1 VTAPASLPDPDPAG
15 LERSRRLRALLRAE
29 IEAEPAGAI
38 GFERYMAR
46 VLYEPGLGYYAA
58 DNPIFGA
65 AGDFVTAPES
75 GELFGA
81 CLARQCRDILAHGDG
96 DGDVVVEYGAGS
108 GRLAAA
114 LCADLLDAFPAL
126 RYHIVEPSAVLR
138 ERQRARLD
146 AAVPGLLPRV
156 SWSADHQACG
166 SGIVIANEVLDAMP
180 AARVLNGAGGPQA
193 LGVGLDGEDFAW
205 RALDLPEPP
214 PPAGFLAGLAAL
226 PAGCVSEYLP
236 GLATWCRG
244 LASVL
249 ERGVVL
255 IGDYGYARHEY
266 LHPARCDGTL
276 KCHYR
281 HHVHDD
287 PFFLPGLQDL
297 TVSVDFTHLAE
308 AANAAGFEVAG
319 YTTQARFLLGC
330 GLEAVMHAAAGAS
343 ATADYARAQEAKRL
357 LLPGEMGETCK
368 FMALAIDYHHAL
380 CGFVAD
386 ERHRLDG
393 YAR

>member
-1 VTAPASLPDPDPAG
+1 MKADASLPDPDPAG
-15 LERSRRLRALLRAE
+15 LERSRRLGTLIRAE
-29 IEAEPAGAI
+29 IAATSAGAI
-38 GFERYMAR
+38 GFARYMER

-81 CLARQCRDILAHGDG
+81 CLARQCREILDHG
-96 DGDVVVEYGAGS
+96 GDVIVEYGAGS
-108 GRLAAA
+108 GRLAGV
-114 LCADLLDAFPAL
+114 LCASLLGADAAL

-138 ERQRARLD
+138 ARQRAWL
-146 AAVPGLLPRV
+146 AATVPALLGRV
-156 SWSADHQACG
+156 SWSADHVACG
-166 SGIVIANEVLDAMP
+166 SGVVIANEVLDAMP
-180 AARVLNGAGGPQA
+180 AARVRNDAGGPVA
-193 LGVGLDGEDFAW
+193 LGVGLAGDAFAW
-205 RALDLPEPP
+205 RALGPPRPAPPDAFMQALATLPY
-214 PPAGFLAGLAAL
+214 GY
-226 PAGCVSEYLP
+226 VSEYLP
-236 GLATWCRG
+236 GLEAWCG
-244 LASVL
+244 ALAGVL

-255 IGDYGYARHEY
+255 LGDYGYARHEY
-266 LHPARCDGTL
+266 LHPARATGTL

-308 AANAAGFEVAG
+308 AASAAGMRVAG
-319 YTTQARFLLGC
+319 YVSQTRFLLGC
-330 GLEAVMHAAAGAS
+330 GLDEVMQAAAGRS
-343 ATADYARAQEAKRL
+343 ARADYARAQEAKRL

-368 FMALAIDYHHAL
+368 FMALAIDYDRPL
-380 CGFVAD
+380 RGFVAD

-393 YAR
+393 FAR